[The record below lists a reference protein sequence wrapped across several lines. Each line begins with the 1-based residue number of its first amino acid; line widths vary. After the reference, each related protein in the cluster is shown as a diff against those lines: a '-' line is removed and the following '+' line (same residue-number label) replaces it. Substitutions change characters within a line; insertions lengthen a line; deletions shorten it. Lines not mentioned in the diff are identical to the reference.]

1 VTGAASGIG
10 AATARVFAEAGA
22 SVALAWFPGEDHN
35 VEPVRAAVEA
45 AGSKCLVAEI
55 DVTDPRQVDAVFASA
70 VSELGSLDIVVAN
83 AGIARKVELEDLD
96 DDAVASTSLPIGDEV
111 DSTARPL
118 HCCPKGRRGW
128 VLRES

>member
-22 SVALAWFPGEDHN
+22 SVALAWFHGDDHD

-83 AGIARKVELEDLD
+83 RASPARSSSRTSMTTRGSSS
-96 DDAVASTSLPIGDEV
+96 STSI
-111 DSTARPL
+111 
-118 HCCPKGRRGW
+118 
-128 VLRES
+128 